1 MMLVLQRVAEPANAY
16 KYVVINTNKTDTL
29 QEEMTGAA
37 EKGFRMVPST
47 IVPKKRFAWVE
58 IVVVFEQMPGDTEQ
72 QFEYLLLATN
82 KTATLEK
89 EVIDAVDDG
98 YVLAAMVSRG
108 EHMVVMERAVAAAT
122 Q

>member
-1 MMLVLQRVAEPANAY
+1 M
-16 KYVVINTNKTDTL
+16 VINTNKTETL
-29 QEEMTGAA
+29 QKEMTEAA

-58 IVVVFEQMPGDTEQ
+58 IFEQMPGDTEQ
-72 QFEYLLLATN
+72 RFEYLLLATT
-82 KTATLEK
+82 KTSTLEK
-89 EVIDAVDDG
+89 EIIDAVDDG

-108 EHMVVMERAVAAAT
+108 EHMAVMERAAAAT